1 MIQTHSSNNH
11 KLINFNIPHHLINSI
26 DELVKFKRVSRTSL
40 LIGLLERWMRS
51 EINQMEKDNQFNH
64 LIMDMNLRNNTSTT
78 LSNSKNNDVDE
89 DEDLLPS
96 PLFSN
101 DDFNWEDRFGDM

>member
-1 MIQTHSSNNH
+1 M
-11 KLINFNIPHHLINSI
+11 K
-26 DELVKFKRVSRTSL
+26 
-40 LIGLLERWMRS
+40 
-51 EINQMEKDNQFNH
+51 
-64 LIMDMNLRNNTSTT
+64 LRNNTSTT

-101 DDFNWEDRFGDM
+101 DDFNWEDRFGDI